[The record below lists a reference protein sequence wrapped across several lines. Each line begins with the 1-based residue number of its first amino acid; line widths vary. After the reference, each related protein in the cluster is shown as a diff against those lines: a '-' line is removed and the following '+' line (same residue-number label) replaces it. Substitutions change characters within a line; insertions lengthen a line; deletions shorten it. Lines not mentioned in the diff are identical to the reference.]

1 MGWFRRRAGGPV
13 RHGLAVLA
21 WLVAFAVPAL
31 AADRVQLHATAEAG
45 FGRLVLQFPDR
56 LDLPGYRIGF
66 DNNVL
71 SVTFAEPVAL
81 PLPDVGAMLGDYLTI
96 GRVDPDGRGVRFG
109 LRTTVNIHS
118 MEAGEKLFID
128 MMPPGWQGLPPA
140 LPPAVVAELTE
151 RAKAA
156 AIVAEQT
163 RKAAEA
169 RALNPKAT
177 LHVGRAPTFFRIEFA
192 WSADTE
198 ATFQQEGAAAHLVF
212 DWPVPV
218 DLYTLKADLPA
229 EILGVANDVSAA
241 GSAVNLSLIEGVTP
255 RFYAVDRRHFT
266 LDIDLTQAEAD
277 KLRVS
282 AEAAARAVEEAEAAA
297 RADTAPADAATAD
310 ATGTAPEP
318 AYVPGTTITPV
329 VDEMGGTVRVAFPF
343 ERDIASAVFRRGDT
357 LWMLFDTPIGIVP
370 PEKSDA
376 LDAIASGFTVIPAGE
391 TQIVRIDLATQRL
404 ATLAS
409 EGRSWVLSVGDV
421 LLNATE
427 PLALKRSR
435 DRDGHFEMLAQL
447 GRPYRVHSFRD
458 PVVGDVLDV
467 VTAFAPARGAVRDL
481 DYVDF
486 DALRSV
492 HGLVVRADNPA
503 LKVELT
509 ADAARITT
517 PEGLTLSEQQ
527 AQRQLDGGDAA
538 EFRDSFVDFAMLRA
552 SDPGVFAERLEQ
564 LGATAAAREGRA
576 REVARLNLAQ
586 FYVGNQF
593 AQEAL
598 GVLRVLEGELKSDD
612 LRKKVRLTDAIANV
626 LADRPREALG
636 LLGGPGFA
644 EEIDAVMWRAMARS
658 DSHDFVGARSDAL
671 AAEAAIDSYPVW
683 VQQKFLFGAVRAG
696 LETSDVALA
705 QRYLE
710 RLAFAQLDPEQV
722 TLYQLLQGR
731 IAEAQGRF
739 TEALESYG
747 QVIAA
752 DIRPTRAEAVYR
764 TLLVLRATG
773 QIDLAKATET
783 LSAEA
788 VMWRGNALEV
798 DMEKLLAELYFEHRD
813 YRLGFEITREAAAHN
828 AESKPIE
835 ALMQEAQAQFAE
847 LFLNGAADQLGDLD
861 ALSLYYD
868 FRELTPAGARGDEM
882 IRNLAR
888 RLVKVDLLGQAAD
901 LLEYQIDSRLEGV
914 AQAQV
919 AADLALIR
927 IADRNPEGALRALNR
942 TRVANLSPSLERR
955 RRILEARALIDADR
969 EDLAIDLLGRVEGR
983 DADLLRV
990 DGYWKARNYLAASNL
1005 IETVYS
1011 GDTGAAL
1018 SQAARLDIVKAAV
1031 GLVLVDD
1038 TLGLSRLR
1046 SKFAERMAQSA
1057 EWALFDYVTKPDA
1070 DPVGQTFKT
1079 AAKLVAGIDSITSFL
1094 DAYRDL
1100 YPAEDAMTP
1109 REAAQKAAV

>member
-1 MGWFRRRAGGPV
+1 MRRVWQRAGGPV

-21 WLVAFAVPAL
+21 WLVVLALPAL
-31 AADRVQLHATAEAG
+31 AADRAQLHATAETG

-56 LDLPGYRIGF
+56 LDLPDYKVSF

-71 SVTFAEPVAL
+71 SVTFGAPVAL
-81 PLPDVGAMLGDYLTI
+81 PLPDVGAVLGDYLTI

-109 LRTTVNIHS
+109 LRAAVNIHS

-128 MMPPGWQGLPPA
+128 IMPPSWQGLPPA

-156 AIVAEQT
+156 AVVAEQT
-163 RKAAEA
+163 RKAEEA
-169 RALNPKAT
+169 RARNPQAT
-177 LHVGRAPTFFRIEFA
+177 LHVGHAPTFFRIEFE
-192 WSADTE
+192 WNTDTE
-198 ATFQQEGAAAHLVF
+198 ATFQQDGAAAELVF

-218 DLYTLKADLPA
+218 DLYALKADLPA
-229 EILGVANDVSAA
+229 EILTVGNDVSGA
-241 GSAVNLSLIEGVTP
+241 GSVVRLSLVEGVTP
-255 RFYAVDRRHFT
+255 RFYAVDRQHFT
-266 LDIDLTQAEAD
+266 LDIDLTAAEAE
-277 KLRVS
+277 KLRS
-282 AEAAARAVEEAEAAA
+282 TAEAAARAAEEDAARAEAARQA
-297 RADTAPADAATAD
+297 GATAE
-310 ATGTAPEP
+310 AGAAGLPPEP
-318 AYVPGTTITPV
+318 DYVPGMTITPV
-329 VDEMGGTVRVAFPF
+329 VDETGGTVRVAFPF

-357 LWMLFDTPIGIVP
+357 LWMLFDTAIGIVP
-370 PEKSDA
+370 PAQSDA

-391 TQIVRIDLATQRL
+391 TQIVRLDLSTQRL

-409 EGRSWVLSVGDV
+409 EGRAWVLSVGDV

-427 PLALKRSR
+427 PLAFKRNR
-435 DRDGHFEMLAQL
+435 DRDGHFEMLAGL
-447 GRPYRVHSFRD
+447 GRPYKVHNFRD

-467 VTAFAPARGAVRDL
+467 VTAFAPARGVVRDL

-492 HGLVVRADNPA
+492 HGLVVRADNPT
-503 LKVELT
+503 LKVEVT
-509 ADAARITT
+509 ADAARITA
-517 PEGLTLSEQQ
+517 PDGLLLSDQE
-527 AQRQLDGGDAA
+527 ARRQLDAGNAA
-538 EFRDSFVDFAMLRA
+538 EFRDSFVDFAVLRA
-552 SDPGVFAERLEQ
+552 PDPGAF
-564 LGATAAAREGRA
+564 AARREELSVTASTKEGRA

-586 FYVGNQF
+586 YYVGNQF

-598 GVLRVLEGELKSDD
+598 GVLRVLDTELKSED
-612 LRKKVRLTDAIANV
+612 LRKKVRLTSAIADV
-626 LADRPREALG
+626 LAARPLDALG
-636 LLGGPGFA
+636 ILTAPGFA
-644 EEIDAVMWRAMARS
+644 EEVDAVMWRAMARA
-658 DSHDFVGARSDAL
+658 DSFDFVGARKDAL
-671 AAEAAIDSYPVW
+671 VAEAVIDGYPVW
-683 VQQKFLFGAVRAG
+683 VQQKFLFGAARAA
-696 LETSDVALA
+696 LETSDAALA
-705 QRYLE
+705 QHYLE
-710 RLAFAQLDPEQV
+710 RLTFAQLDPEQV

-731 IAEAQGRF
+731 IAEAESRF
-739 TEALESYG
+739 PEALESYG

-764 TLLVLRATG
+764 TLLVLRETG
-773 QIDLAKATET
+773 QIDLAKATDT

-788 VMWRGNALEV
+788 MLWRGNSLEV
-798 DMEKLLAELYFEHRD
+798 DMEKLLAELYFEHKD
-813 YRLGFEITREAAAHN
+813 FRLGFEVTREAAAHN

-835 ALMQEAQAQFAE
+835 MLMQEAQAQFSE
-847 LFLNGAADQLGDLD
+847 LFLNGAADQLDDLD

-868 FRELTPAGARGDEM
+868 FRELTPAGAKGDEM
-882 IRNLAR
+882 IRNLAQ

-914 AQAQV
+914 AKAQV

-942 TRVANLSPSLERR
+942 TRIANLAPSLERR

-1005 IETVYS
+1005 IETVYAGES
-1011 GDTGAAL
+1011 GVGLT
-1018 SQAARLDIVKAAV
+1018 QAARLDIIKAAV
-1031 GLVLVDD
+1031 GLVLIDD
-1038 TLGLSRLR
+1038 RLGLSRLR
-1046 SKFAERMAQSA
+1046 SKFAERLAQTA
-1057 EWALFDYVTKPDA
+1057 EWALFDYITKPDA

-1079 AAKLVAGIDSITSFL
+1079 AAKMVASIDSVTSFL

-1100 YPAEDAMTP
+1100 YPAEGAITP
-1109 REAAQKAAV
+1109 REAAKKAAV

>member
-1 MGWFRRRAGGPV
+1 MGRVWQRAGRPV

-21 WLVAFAVPAL
+21 WLAMLALPAL
-31 AADRVQLHATAEAG
+31 AAERVQLHATAEAG

-56 LDLPGYRIGF
+56 LDLPDYKVGF

-71 SVTFAEPVAL
+71 SVTFGEPVTL

-109 LRTTVNIHS
+109 LRAAVNIHS

-151 RAKAA
+151 RAKATA
-156 AIVAEQT
+156 LLAEQT
-163 RKAAEA
+163 RKAEEA
-169 RALNPKAT
+169 RALNPQAS
-177 LHVGRAPTFFRIEFA
+177 LHIGHAPTFFRIEFA

-198 ATFQQEGAAAHLVF
+198 ATFRQDGAAAQLVF
-212 DWPVPV
+212 DWPVPI
-218 DLYTLKADLPA
+218 DLYALKADMPV
-229 EILGVANDVSAA
+229 EILGAANDVSVT
-241 GSAVNLSLIEGVTP
+241 GSTVNLSLAEGVTP
-255 RFYAVDRRHFT
+255 RFYAVDKRHFT
-266 LDIDLTQAEAD
+266 LDIDLTAAEAA
-277 KLRVS
+277 KLRS
-282 AEAAARAVEEAEAAA
+282 TAEAAARAAEDAVAAA
-297 RADTAPADAATAD
+297 RADAARQGGGALE
-310 ATGTAPEP
+310 ATGLAPEP
-318 AYVPGTTITPV
+318 DYVAGMTITPV

-370 PEKSDA
+370 PAQSDA

-391 TQIVRIDLATQRL
+391 TQIVRVDLSTQRL

-409 EGRSWVLSVGDV
+409 EGRAWVLSVGDV

-427 PLALKRSR
+427 PLALKRNR
-435 DRDGHFEMLAQL
+435 DRDGHFEMLAGL
-447 GRPYRVHSFRD
+447 GRPYKVHSFRD

-467 VTAFAPARGAVRDL
+467 VTAFAPARGTVRDL

-503 LKVELT
+503 LKVEVT
-509 ADAARITT
+509 ADAARISA
-517 PEGLTLSEQQ
+517 PEGLALSDQE
-527 AQRQLDGGDAA
+527 APRQLDAGNAA

-552 SDPGVFAERLEQ
+552 SDPGAF
-564 LGATAAAREGRA
+564 AARREDLSANASSKEGRA
-576 REVARLNLAQ
+576 REVARLSLAQ

-598 GVLRVLEGELKSDD
+598 GVLRVLDSELKSED
-612 LRKKVRLTDAIANV
+612 LRKKVRLTSAIADV
-626 LADRPREALG
+626 LAGRSLDALG
-636 LLGGPGFA
+636 ILTDPGFA
-644 EEIDAVMWRAMARS
+644 EEVDAVMWRAMARS
-658 DSHDFVGARSDAL
+658 DSDDFVGARKDAL
-671 AAEAAIDSYPVW
+671 IAEAVIDGYPVW
-683 VQQKFLFGAVRAG
+683 VQQKFLFDAARAA
-696 LETSDVALA
+696 LETSDPRLA
-705 QRYLE
+705 QHYLE

-731 IAEAQGRF
+731 IAEADERF
-739 TEALESYG
+739 SEALESYG

-788 VMWRGNALEV
+788 MLWRGNALEV
-798 DMEKLLAELYFEHRD
+798 DMEKLLAELYFEHKDFR
-813 YRLGFEITREAAAHN
+813 RGFEITREAAARN

-835 ALMQEAQAQFAE
+835 TLMLEAQGQFAE
-847 LFLNGAADQLGDLD
+847 LFLNGAADQLADVD

-868 FRELTPAGARGDEM
+868 FRELTPAGAKGDEM
-882 IRNLAR
+882 IRNLAQ

-914 AQAQV
+914 AKAQV

-942 TRVANLSPSLERR
+942 TRIANLAPSLDRR

-1011 GDTGAAL
+1011 GESGAGL
-1018 SQAARLDIVKAAV
+1018 TQAARLDIIKAAV

-1046 SKFAERMAQSA
+1046 SKFAERLAQSG
-1057 EWALFDYVTKPDA
+1057 EWALFDYITRPDA
-1070 DPVGQTFKT
+1070 DPVGQTFKA
-1079 AAKLVAGIDSITSFL
+1079 AAKMVASIDSITSFL

-1100 YPAEDAMTP
+1100 YPAEGAMTP